1 MRKIVLASASP
12 RRKQLLEE
20 LNINFEVHKSNADEI
35 MDSQMHP
42 SKLVMENAYRK
53 ASDIAKKF
61 KKQDCVTIG
70 SDTVV
75 VFDSKV
81 MGKPESKEDAFK
93 MLSNLSNT
101 THQVYSGISIVDCLN
116 DNYIIEYAVTD
127 VTMWDFNEEIIRNY
141 ISTGEPLDKA
151 GSYGIQGKGR
161 LLVKSINGCYFNVV
175 GLPIT
180 LLAKS
185 LINFNINFFKGMK

>member
-1 MRKIVLASASP
+1 MRKIILASASP

-20 LNINFEVHKSNADEI
+20 LNIDFTVHKSDVEEI
-35 MDSQMHP
+35 MDSKMHP

-53 ASDIAKKF
+53 AFDISENF
-61 KKQDCVTIG
+61 TGEDCVTIG

-75 VFDSKV
+75 VYNDRI
-81 MGKPESKEDAFK
+81 MGKPSNEKDAFK
-93 MLSNLSNT
+93 MLSDLSNN
-101 THQVYSGISIVDCLN
+101 THQVYSGIAICDCL
-116 DNYIIEYAVTD
+116 DSNYAVDYAVTD
-127 VTMWDFNEEIIRNY
+127 VTMWDYNNDIIKAY
-141 ISTGEPLDKA
+141 ISSGEPLDKA

-161 LLVKSINGCYFNVV
+161 LLVKSIKGCYFNVV

-185 LINFNINFFKGMK
+185 LLRFNINFFEAIS